1 MIEKIIFFG
10 IAYGYPLGMVVFAY
24 WSHKRQ

>member
-10 IAYGYPLGMVVFAY
+10 IAYGYPLSMVVFAY